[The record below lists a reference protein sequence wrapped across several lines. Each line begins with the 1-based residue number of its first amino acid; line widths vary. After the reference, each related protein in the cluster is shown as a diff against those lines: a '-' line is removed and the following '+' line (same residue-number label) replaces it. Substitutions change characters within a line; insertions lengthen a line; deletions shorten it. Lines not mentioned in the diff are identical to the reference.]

1 MTITEKA
8 MTASVSDRRASGR
21 EARKLVPRR
30 SHGAWAPS
38 GDRPD
43 PIELLRTQDDDRL
56 QDLVPM
62 RWGRMS
68 ASPFAFYRGSAALM
82 AADLAPAPRTGL
94 TVQLC
99 GDAHLS
105 NFGLFASPERTLLFD
120 VNDFDET
127 LPGPFEWDL
136 KRLAAS
142 FVLASRHNGFD
153 EDVARETSLA
163 AVRSYRE
170 HMMAYAEMRELD
182 VWYSR
187 VVADDLLE
195 MARTSSA
202 AQRAPRST
210 ARAGV
215 KRAKKL
221 VAKARTR
228 DSLQAAGK
236 LTEAVDGSRRIIDLP
251 PLVVHVEEWEQ
262 AERSFDLVNQYRA
275 TLQDDRRELFD
286 RYRVVDMARKVV
298 GVGSVGTRCVIFLM
312 LGRDDDD
319 PLFLQ
324 AKEAGPS
331 VLEPFLGRSR
341 LTHAGHRV
349 VAGQRLMQAASD
361 LFLGWMTGKPGGR
374 HFYWRQL
381 RDMKGSIDVDA
392 LKPSGLEILA
402 TMCGWA
408 LARGHARSG
417 QRIAIASYLGVG
429 DRFDQAIADFAESY
443 ADQAEKDYATVLKAI
458 KKGEIPAESEV

>member
-1 MTITEKA
+1 MTITERA
-8 MTASVSDRRASGR
+8 MTASVSDRRASGQ
-21 EARKLVPRR
+21 EARKVVPRR

-43 PIELLRTQDDDRL
+43 PIELLRAQDDDRL
-56 QDLVPM
+56 QDLVPI

-82 AADLAPAPRTGL
+82 AADLAPSPRTGL

-105 NFGLFASPERTLLFD
+105 NFGLFGSPERALLFD

-142 FVLASRHNGFD
+142 FVLASRDNGFD
-153 EDVARETSLA
+153 EDVARATSLA

-202 AQRAPRST
+202 AQRAPKST

-236 LTEAVDGSRRIIDLP
+236 LT
-251 PLVVHVEEWEQ
+251 
-262 AERSFDLVNQYRA
+262 
-275 TLQDDRRELFD
+275 
-286 RYRVVDMARKVV
+286 KVV
-298 GVGSVGTRCVIFLM
+298 
-312 LGRDDDD
+312 
-319 PLFLQ
+319 
-324 AKEAGPS
+324 
-331 VLEPFLGRSR
+331 
-341 LTHAGHRV
+341 
-349 VAGQRLMQAASD
+349 
-361 LFLGWMTGKPGGR
+361 
-374 HFYWRQL
+374 
-381 RDMKGSIDVDA
+381 
-392 LKPSGLEILA
+392 
-402 TMCGWA
+402 
-408 LARGHARSG
+408 
-417 QRIAIASYLGVG
+417 
-429 DRFDQAIADFAESY
+429 
-443 ADQAEKDYATVLKAI
+443 
-458 KKGEIPAESEV
+458 